1 MLDAIMVPHSK
12 VRQVEEQTMKIAYIR
27 TSTTDQKNS
36 LKSQEEVLRQAGC
49 EKLFIEEASAVG
61 KRPILEEAL
70 DFLRDGD
77 QLCVKSMDRLARS
90 VSHMVEISSMLEKKN
105 VHLNILNMGID
116 TTTPTGKL
124 MLNLITS
131 INQFERELLLERQAM
146 GIEAAKKQG
155 KYKGRK
161 PLSEEV
167 KNEVLTLIGEGLQ
180 KRQVSQQMKLSEN
193 TIYRIIRES
202 KQAA

>member
-1 MLDAIMVPHSK
+1 MVPHSK

-70 DFLRDGD
+70 DYLRDGD
-77 QLCVKSMDRLARS
+77 QLIVTSMDRLARS
-90 VSHMVEISSMLEKKN
+90 VSHMVEISTNLENKKVN
-105 VHLNILNMGID
+105 LNILNMGID

-124 MLNLITS
+124 MLNIITS
-131 INQFERELLLERQAM
+131 INQFGYFCPNRQ
-146 GIEAAKKQG
+146 
-155 KYKGRK
+155 
-161 PLSEEV
+161 
-167 KNEVLTLIGEGLQ
+167 IGLFQ
-180 KRQVSQQMKLSEN
+180 NFCS
-193 TIYRIIRES
+193 
-202 KQAA
+202 